1 MGSFPVRLGLVNS
14 VSTPVATRVARRAR
28 AAVQP
33 EVAAEVH
40 GSPVAE
46 GRPNGRAHLLTI
58 VLEDYFNN
66 FGHVIERSHW
76 HRFETRVERGTRRAL
91 DLLDAHGIRATF
103 FAVGWIAETMP
114 ELIRDVAA
122 RGHEVASKGYDQRGV
137 HDQSPEVW
145 QDDVA
150 RARETI
156 ERASGRRVLGYRSPG
171 WAAEEDL
178 WSLEVLAND
187 GYLYDSSIKPVGF
200 AFRRQPGRLVA
211 HANRFGNRTLWEFPV
226 ASASVGGCR
235 LPIGTGNYVRQLPE
249 WLMQRVVAHG
259 ERSVADPF
267 VMYFHTWEL
276 DPDQPQ
282 ITAISPVSRMR
293 FYRNIDKMHRRLG
306 EYFQR
311 YEFTNIQEYLGVE
324 DELLPP
330 SLVEPAR
337 KDRAAAMPLRLT
349 PERSIEP
356 VRVSLVV
363 PCYNEESSLPY
374 LARTLASLE
383 EALAPKYLMEFVLVD
398 DRSTDNSW
406 IMLQQLFGNLPNC
419 RLVRHEANYGPAVA
433 ILNGI
438 RAAHSEIVAS
448 IDCDC
453 SYDPLE
459 LAKMLPLLGDDVTMV
474 TASPYHPRGGVRN
487 VPEWRL
493 FLSRNLSGLYRTVLH
508 QKLSTY
514 TSCFR
519 VYRRSAMLG
528 MTLKHGGFLGI
539 AEMLGRVDLAGGAIT
554 EYPTVLNVR
563 VLGYS
568 KMRVARTIVGHLR
581 LLTQLML
588 LRGLARRKA
597 RRGADSRIEES
608 AAVRQLPESRPSD

>member
-1 MGSFPVRLGLVNS
+1 MGSFPVRLGFANS
-14 VSTPVATRVARRAR
+14 VSTPIATRVARRMGEGLR
-28 AAVQP
+28 PQTAALVDGP
-33 EVAAEVH
+33 
-40 GSPVAE
+40 PVAE
-46 GRPNGRAHLLTI
+46 GLPNGRAHLLTI

-76 HRFETRVERGTRRAL
+76 NRFETRVERGTRRAL

-145 QDDVA
+145 QDDVT

-178 WSLEVLAND
+178 WALEVLAND
-187 GYLYDSSIKPVGF
+187 GYLYDSSIKPLGL

-211 HANRFGNRTLWEFPV
+211 HLNQFGSRTLWEFPV
-226 ASASVGGCR
+226 ASASVGGYR
-235 LPIGTGNYVRQLPE
+235 IPIGTGNYVRQLPE
-249 WLMQRVVAHG
+249 WLMQHVVAHG
-259 ERSVADPF
+259 DHSSADPF

-282 ITAISPVSRMR
+282 ITAISPLSRMR
-293 FYRNIDKMHRRLG
+293 FYRNIDQMQRRLG
-306 EYFQR
+306 EYFRR

-324 DELLPP
+324 EELLPP
-330 SLVEPAR
+330 PLPEPVRRDSPASVR
-337 KDRAAAMPLRLT
+337 LRLA
-349 PERSIEP
+349 PERGIEP
-356 VRVSLVV
+356 VHVSLVV

-374 LARTLASLE
+374 LARTLSSLE
-383 EALAPKYLMEFVLVD
+383 TALAPNYVMEFVLVD

-406 IMLQQLFGNLPNC
+406 IMLQQLFGDRPNC
-419 RLVRHEANYGPAVA
+419 RLVRHDANYGPAVA

-438 RAAHSEIVAS
+438 RAARSEIVAS

-459 LAKMLPLLGDDVTMV
+459 LAQMLPLLDEKVMMV
-474 TASPYHPRGGVRN
+474 TASPYHPQGGVRN

-519 VYRRSAMLG
+519 VYRRSAMLD
-528 MTLKHGGFLGI
+528 MALKHSGFLGI
-539 AEMLGRVDLAGGAIT
+539 AEMLGRLDLAGGTIV

-568 KMRVARTIVGHLR
+568 KMRVVRTIVGHLR
-581 LLTQLML
+581 LIVQLTL
-588 LRGLARRKA
+588 LRALRSRKA
-597 RRGADSRIEES
+597 RRGAGATEES
-608 AAVRQLPESRPSD
+608 AAVAQLPESRPSD

>member
-1 MGSFPVRLGLVNS
+1 MGSFPVRLDLVNS
-14 VSTPVATRVARRAR
+14 VSTPIATRVARRAR
-28 AAVQP
+28 AGVQP
-33 EVAAEVH
+33 PAAAEADRPLVVAA
-40 GSPVAE
+40 
-46 GRPNGRAHLLTI
+46 RPNGRAHLLTI

-76 HRFETRVERGTRRAL
+76 NRFETRVERGTRRAL

-137 HDQSPEVW
+137 HDQSPDVW

-187 GYLYDSSIKPVGF
+187 GYLYDSSIKPLGL

-211 HANRFGNRTLWEFPV
+211 HVNRFGNRTLWEFPV
-226 ASASVGGCR
+226 ASASAGGFR

-249 WLMQRVVAHG
+249 WLMQRAVAHG
-259 ERSVADPF
+259 DRSVADPF

-282 ITAISPVSRMR
+282 ITAISPLSRMR

-330 SLVEPAR
+330 SRAEPAR
-337 KDRAAAMPLRLT
+337 KDGAAAMPLRLT
-349 PERSIEP
+349 PGRGAEP

-383 EALAPKYLMEFVLVD
+383 EALAPQYAMEFVLVD

-406 IMLQQLFGNLPNC
+406 IMLQQLFGNRPNC

-459 LAKMLPLLGDDVTMV
+459 LAKMLPLLGDNVTMV

-493 FLSRNLSGLYRTVLH
+493 FLSRNLSSLYRTVLH

-519 VYRRSAMLG
+519 VYRRSAMLD
-528 MTLKHGGFLGI
+528 MTLKHSGFLGI
-539 AEMLGRVDLAGGAIT
+539 AEMLGRVDLAGGAIA

-588 LRGLARRKA
+588 LRGLARRKT
-597 RRGADSRIEES
+597 RRAAVRIEES